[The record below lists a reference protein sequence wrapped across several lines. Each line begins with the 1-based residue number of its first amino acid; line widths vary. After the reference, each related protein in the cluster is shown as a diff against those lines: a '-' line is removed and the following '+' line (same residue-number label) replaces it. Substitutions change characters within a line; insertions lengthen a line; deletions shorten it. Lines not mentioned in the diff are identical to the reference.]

1 MARRRHKLLEQSV
14 EKLWSHAE
22 LCYAIRWRVRGNSSV
37 ANQIRSIHKA
47 NLENRSVSRENYF
60 KYIMYTLVKK
70 QEKRNK
76 SPIQFHKN
84 YIVIQGVSLENI
96 RYTKYFTKLSVKIF
110 SVSLYSLDPSG
121 ISY

>member
-1 MARRRHKLLEQSV
+1 
-14 EKLWSHAE
+14 
-22 LCYAIRWRVRGNSSV
+22 
-37 ANQIRSIHKA
+37 
-47 NLENRSVSRENYF
+47 
-60 KYIMYTLVKK
+60 MYTLVEE